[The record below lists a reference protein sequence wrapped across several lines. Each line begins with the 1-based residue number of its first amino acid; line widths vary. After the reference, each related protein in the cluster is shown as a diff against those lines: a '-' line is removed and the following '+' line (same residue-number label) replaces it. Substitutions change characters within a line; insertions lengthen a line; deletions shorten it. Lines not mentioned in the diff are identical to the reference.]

1 MIVHIKES
9 VLSFPFVRQEF
20 EDVGECLALD
30 LSAIR
35 VSLTRDVHT
44 DSYDIEICIYGQGS
58 TPDSPPVIHHRCA
71 GESSIEPLKA
81 CGGVPPYRVL
91 SLFAPDLLD
100 LFISK
105 EMMIRWNDGDLT
117 ARDID
122 PVLHQNS
129 GLVFAQER

>member
-30 LSAIR
+30 LSAIK

-44 DSYDIEICIYGQGS
+44 DSYDIEICIYGQEDI
-58 TPDSPPVIHHRCA
+58 PDSPPVIHHRCA
-71 GESSIEPLKA
+71 GTSSIQPLKA

-91 SLFAPDLLD
+91 SLFDQDLLD
-100 LFISK
+100 LFTDK
-105 EMMIRWNDGDLT
+105 GMMIRWNHGDLT

-122 PVLHQNS
+122 PVLHKNI
-129 GLVFAQER
+129 GLLFAQEQ